1 MNLEVHNTPI
11 KWRNPAMALGGNP
24 IFNGKSFRGATQAP
38 PVPQAPYGQAPYG
51 QQPYGQPFGQQGYGQ
66 QPYGQ
71 APYGQQGY
79 GQQPMTSE
87 QLQQMYNQPAAGP
100 ADTGRMTFDDVIVKT
115 AACLGVLLVGAAVT
129 MFVSMGLASLLM
141 IVGALGGFVLALVNT
156 FKKQPSPALILAY
169 AGLEG
174 LFLGGL
180 TRVLDTMYPGV
191 GLQAVLGTLSVFT
204 VTLLLFKSG
213 KVRATPKAMKFFMI
227 AIVGYALFSV
237 VNLVMMVTGLTTEPF
252 GLRSG
257 IIGIAIG
264 ILAIGLAAF
273 SLVMDFTS
281 IEAGVRS
288 GAPQR
293 FSWTAA
299 FGLTVTL
306 VWLYVEIIRL
316 LAILRGDD

>member
-1 MNLEVHNTPI
+1 
-11 KWRNPAMALGGNP
+11 MALGGNP
-24 IFNGKSFRGATQAP
+24 IFNGKNFRGATQAP
-38 PVPQAPYGQAPYG
+38 PAPQAYAQGNYGRNPYAQNPYGQNGYAQGGYAQG
-51 QQPYGQPFGQQGYGQ
+51 GWNAAQQG
-66 QPYGQ
+66 
-71 APYGQQGY
+71 
-79 GQQPMTSE
+79 MTQD
-87 QLQQMYNQPAAGP
+87 QLQDMYNRPAAGP
-100 ADTGRMTFDDVIVKT
+100 ADTGRMTFDDVIMKT
-115 AACLGVLLVGAAVT
+115 AACLAMVVAGAAVT
-129 MFVSMGLASLLM
+129 LVVAQGLASLLM

-180 TRVLDTMYPGV
+180 TRILDGLYPGV
-191 GLQAVLGTLSVFT
+191 GLQAVIGTLSVFA
-204 VTLLLFKSG
+204 VTLVLFKSG
-213 KVRATPKAMKFFMI
+213 KVRATPKAMRFFMI
-227 AIVGYALFSV
+227 AIIGYAVFSLI
-237 VNLVMMVTGLTTEPF
+237 NLVMMWTGAVDSPF
-252 GLRSG
+252 GLRTSVEILG
-257 IIGIAIG
+257 IPLGVFIGL
-264 ILAIGLAAF
+264 LAIGLAAF
-273 SLVMDFTS
+273 SLIMDFTS

>member
-1 MNLEVHNTPI
+1 
-11 KWRNPAMALGGNP
+11 MALGGNP

-38 PVPQAPYGQAPYG
+38 PVPQAPYGAP
-51 QQPYGQPFGQQGYGQ
+51 YGQ

-71 APYGQQGY
+71 APYGQQGW
-79 GQQPMTSE
+79 GTQPQSMTDE
-87 QLQQMYNQPAAGP
+87 QLRQMYSQPSAGP
-100 ADTGRMTFDDVIVKT
+100 ADTGRMTFDDVIMKT
-115 AACLGVLLVGAAVT
+115 AACLGAVLVGAAITLTVGL
-129 MFVSMGLASLLM
+129 GLASLLM

-169 AGLEG
+169 AALEG

-180 TRVLDTMYPGV
+180 TRILDTQYPGV
-191 GLQAVLGTLSVFT
+191 GLQAVVGTLSVFA

-213 KVRATPKAMKFFMI
+213 KVRATPKAMRFFMI
-227 AIVGYALFSV
+227 ALGGYALFSI
-237 VNLVMMVTGLTTEPF
+237 VNLVMMMTGLTQEPF

-257 IIGIAIG
+257 MIGVVIG
-264 ILAIGLAAF
+264 LLAIGLAAF

>member
-1 MNLEVHNTPI
+1 
-11 KWRNPAMALGGNP
+11 MALGGNP
-24 IFNGKSFRGATQAP
+24 IFNGKNFRGATQAP
-38 PVPQAPYGQAPYG
+38 PVPQAQYGQNPYGQQYGQAPGRAPG
-51 QQPYGQPFGQQGYGQ
+51 QVMDAQGGWMAQQQ
-66 QPYGQ
+66 N
-71 APYGQQGY
+71 
-79 GQQPMTSE
+79 MTHD

-100 ADTGRMTFDDVIVKT
+100 AETGRMTFDDVIIKT
-115 AACLGVLLVGAAVT
+115 AACLGVLIAGAAVT
-129 MFVSMGLASLLM
+129 LFVSMPLASLLM

-191 GLQAVLGTLSVFT
+191 GLQAVIGTLSVFA

-227 AIVGYALFSV
+227 AMVGYALFSV
-237 VNLVMMVTGLTTEPF
+237 VNLVMMMTGLTSEPF

-257 IIGIAIG
+257 IIGVVIG

-281 IEAGVRS
+281 IDEGVRN
-288 GAPQR
+288 GAPER

-316 LAILRGDD
+316 LAILRGDE

>member
-1 MNLEVHNTPI
+1 
-11 KWRNPAMALGGNP
+11 MALGGNP
-24 IFNGKSFRGATQAP
+24 IFNGKNFREATQAP
-38 PVPQAPYGQAPYG
+38 RVPQGPYGQAPYGQPYG
-51 QQPYGQPFGQQGYGQ
+51 QQPYGQPSYGRAPGQVMDGQAYAQQG
-66 QPYGQ
+66 
-71 APYGQQGY
+71 
-79 GQQPMTSE
+79 MTSE

-115 AACLGVLLVGAAVT
+115 AACLGVLLAGAAVT
-129 MFVSMGLASLLM
+129 LFVSMSLASMLM

-156 FKKQPSPALILAY
+156 FKKQPSPTLILAY

-180 TRVLDTMYPGV
+180 TRVLDLMYPGG
-191 GLQAVLGTLSVFT
+191 GLQAVIGTLTVFT
-204 VTLLLFKSG
+204 VTHLLFKSG

-227 AIVGYALFSV
+227 AMIGYALFSV
-237 VNLVMMVTGLTTEPF
+237 VNLVMMLTGLTTEPF

-257 IIGIAIG
+257 IIGVVIG
-264 ILAIGLAAF
+264 ILAIRLAAF

-281 IEAGVRS
+281 IEAGVKS
-288 GAPQR
+288 GAPLR

>member
-1 MNLEVHNTPI
+1 
-11 KWRNPAMALGGNP
+11 MALGGNP

-38 PVPQAPYGQAPYG
+38 PVPQAPYGQASYG
-51 QQPYGQPFGQQGYGQ
+51 QQYGQPFGQQGYGQ

-79 GQQPMTSE
+79 GQQPMTDE
-87 QLQQMYNQPAAGP
+87 QLRQMYNQPAAGP

-115 AACLGVLLVGAAVT
+115 AACLAVLLVGAGVT
-129 MFVSMGLASLLM
+129 LFVSMGLASMLM

-191 GLQAVLGTLSVFT
+191 GLQAVIGTLSVFT

-227 AIVGYALFSV
+227 ALVGYALFSV
-237 VNLVMMVTGLTTEPF
+237 VNLVMMLTGLTSEPF

-257 IIGIAIG
+257 IIGVVIG

>member
-1 MNLEVHNTPI
+1 
-11 KWRNPAMALGGNP
+11 MALGGNP
-24 IFNGKSFRGATQAP
+24 IFNGKNFRGATQAP
-38 PVPQAPYGQAPYG
+38 RVPQAPYGQAPYG
-51 QQPYGQPFGQQGYGQ
+51 QQPYGQQSFGRAPGQVMDGQAGWGQQQ
-66 QPYGQ
+66 N
-71 APYGQQGY
+71 
-79 GQQPMTSE
+79 MTNE

-100 ADTGRMTFDDVIVKT
+100 ADTGRMTYDDVIVKT
-115 AACLGVLLVGAAVT
+115 TACLGVLLAGAAVT
-129 MFVSMGLASLLM
+129 LFVSLSLASMLM

-180 TRVLDTMYPGV
+180 TRVLDLAYPGV
-191 GLQAVLGTLSVFT
+191 GLQAVIGTLSVFV

-227 AIVGYALFSV
+227 ALVGYAVFSL
-237 VNLVMMVTGLTTEPF
+237 VNLVMMMTGMTTEPF

-257 IIGIAIG
+257 IIGVVIG

-281 IEAGVRS
+281 IEAGVQA

-306 VWLYVEIIRL
+306 VWLYVEIIRV
-316 LAILRGDD
+316 LAILRGEE

>member
-1 MNLEVHNTPI
+1 
-11 KWRNPAMALGGNP
+11 MALGGNP

-38 PVPQAPYGQAPYG
+38 PVPQAPYGHQPYG
-51 QQPYGQPFGQQGYGQ
+51 QQPYGQQG
-66 QPYGQ
+66 YGQ
-71 APYGQQGY
+71 APYGQQAY
-79 GQQPMTSE
+79 GQPQNMTNE

-129 MFVSMGLASLLM
+129 MFVSMSLASLLM

-204 VTLLLFKSG
+204 VTLVLFKSG
-213 KVRATPKAMKFFMI
+213 KVRATPKAMKFFLI
-227 AIVGYALFSV
+227 AMVGYALFSV

-257 IIGIAIG
+257 IIGVAIG

-316 LAILRGDD
+316 LAILRGDE

>member
-1 MNLEVHNTPI
+1 
-11 KWRNPAMALGGNP
+11 MALGGNP

-38 PVPQAPYGQAPYG
+38 PVPQAPYAQGGYG
-51 QQPYGQPFGQQGYGQ
+51 QQPYGQA
-66 QPYGQ
+66 PYGQ

-79 GQQPMTSE
+79 GQQPMTDE

-115 AACLGVLLVGAAVT
+115 ALCLGAVIVGAAVT
-129 MFVSMGLASLLM
+129 LTVGLGLASLLM

-169 AGLEG
+169 AALEG

-180 TRVLDTMYPGV
+180 TRILDTQYQGV
-191 GLQAVLGTLSVFT
+191 GLQAVVGTLSVFA

-213 KVRATPKAMKFFMI
+213 KVRATPKAMRFFMI
-227 AIVGYALFSV
+227 AIAGYALFSL
-237 VNLVMMVTGLTTEPF
+237 VNLVMMLTGVTQEPF

-257 IIGIAIG
+257 IVGVLIGVF
-264 ILAIGLAAF
+264 AIGLAAF
-273 SLVMDFTS
+273 SLIMDFTS

>member
-1 MNLEVHNTPI
+1 
-11 KWRNPAMALGGNP
+11 MALGGNP
-24 IFNGKSFRGATQAP
+24 IFNGKSFRGATQAQ
-38 PVPQAPYGQAPYG
+38 PVPQAPYGAPYGQQPYGGQAPYG
-51 QQPYGQPFGQQGYGQ
+51 QQPYGQQGWST
-66 QPYGQ
+66 QP
-71 APYGQQGY
+71 QG
-79 GQQPMTSE
+79 MTDE
-87 QLQQMYNQPAAGP
+87 QLRQMYNQPSAGP
-100 ADTGRMTFDDVIVKT
+100 ADTGRMTFDDVIMKT
-115 AACLGVLLVGAAVT
+115 AACLGAVLVGAAITLTV
-129 MFVSMGLASLLM
+129 GLPLASLLM

-169 AGLEG
+169 AALEG

-180 TRVLDTMYPGV
+180 TRILDTQYPGV
-191 GLQAVLGTLSVFT
+191 GLQAVIGTLSVFA

-213 KVRATPKAMKFFMI
+213 KVRATPKAMRFFMI
-227 AIVGYALFSV
+227 AIAGYALFSV
-237 VNLVMMVTGLTTEPF
+237 VNLVLMITGVTSEPF

-257 IIGIAIG
+257 IVGVLVG
-264 ILAIGLAAF
+264 VFAIGLAAF
-273 SLVMDFTS
+273 SLIMDFTS

>member
-1 MNLEVHNTPI
+1 
-11 KWRNPAMALGGNP
+11 MALGGNP
-24 IFNGKSFRGATQAP
+24 IFNGKNFRGATQAP

-51 QQPYGQPFGQQGYGQ
+51 QAPYGQP
-66 QPYGQ
+66 
-71 APYGQQGY
+71 AYGQQGWNT
-79 GQQPMTSE
+79 QPQGMTDE
-87 QLQQMYNQPAAGP
+87 QLQQMYSRPSAGP

-115 AACLGVLLVGAAVT
+115 AACLGVLLAGAAVT
-129 MFVSMGLASLLM
+129 MVVGLSLASLLM
-141 IVGALGGFVLALVNT
+141 VVGALGGFVLALVNT

-204 VTLLLFKSG
+204 VTLVLFKSG

-227 AIVGYALFSV
+227 ALIGYALFSV
-237 VNLVMMVTGLTTEPF
+237 VNLVMMLTGLTSEPF

-257 IIGIAIG
+257 IIGVVIG

-316 LAILRGDD
+316 LAILRGEE

>member
-1 MNLEVHNTPI
+1 
-11 KWRNPAMALGGNP
+11 MALGGNP
-24 IFNGKSFRGATQAP
+24 IFNGKNFRGATQAP
-38 PVPQAPYGQAPYG
+38 PVPQAQYGQNPYGQAPGRAPG
-51 QQPYGQPFGQQGYGQ
+51 QVMDAQGAWMAQQQ
-66 QPYGQ
+66 N
-71 APYGQQGY
+71 
-79 GQQPMTSE
+79 MTHD

-100 ADTGRMTFDDVIVKT
+100 AETGRMTFDDVIIKT
-115 AACLGVLLVGAAVT
+115 AACLGVLMAGAAVT
-129 MFVSMGLASLLM
+129 LFVSMPLASLLM

-191 GLQAVLGTLSVFT
+191 GLQAVIGTLSVFA

-213 KVRATPKAMKFFMI
+213 KVRATPKAMKFFLI
-227 AIVGYALFSV
+227 AMVGYALFSV
-237 VNLVMMVTGLTTEPF
+237 VNLVMMMTGLTTEPF

-257 IIGIAIG
+257 IIGVVIG

-281 IEAGVRS
+281 IDEGVRN
-288 GAPQR
+288 GAPER

-316 LAILRGDD
+316 LAILRGDE

>member
-1 MNLEVHNTPI
+1 
-11 KWRNPAMALGGNP
+11 MALGGNP
-24 IFNGKSFRGATQAP
+24 IFNGKNFRGATQAP
-38 PVPQAPYGQAPYG
+38 PVPQAPYGQTQYG
-51 QQPYGQPFGQQGYGQ
+51 QQPYGQRAPGQVMDSQNGWGQQQ
-66 QPYGQ
+66 N
-71 APYGQQGY
+71 
-79 GQQPMTSE
+79 MTDE
-87 QLQQMYNQPAAGP
+87 QLRQMYNQPAAGP
-100 ADTGRMTFDDVIVKT
+100 ADTGRMTYDDVIVKT
-115 AACLGVLLVGAAVT
+115 AACLGVLLAGAAVT
-129 MFVSMGLASLLM
+129 LFVSMGLASILM

-180 TRVLDTMYPGV
+180 TRVLDLMYPGV
-191 GLQAVLGTLSVFT
+191 GLQAVIGTLSVFT

-213 KVRATPKAMKFFMI
+213 KVRASPKAMKFFMI
-227 AIVGYALFSV
+227 ALVGYGLFSV
-237 VNLVMMVTGLTTEPF
+237 VNLVMMMTGMTTEPF

-257 IIGIAIG
+257 IIGVVIG

-281 IEAGVRS
+281 IEAGVQS

-306 VWLYVEIIRL
+306 VWLYVEIIRV
-316 LAILRGDD
+316 LAILRGED

>member
-1 MNLEVHNTPI
+1 
-11 KWRNPAMALGGNP
+11 MALGGNP
-24 IFNGKSFRGATQAP
+24 VFNGKNFRGATQAP
-38 PVPQAPYGQAPYG
+38 PAPQAFGQAPYGQNSYGQAPYG
-51 QQPYGQPFGQQGYGQ
+51 QNS
-66 QPYGQ
+66 YGQ
-71 APYGQQGY
+71 AQYGQTQAGWNPAQQG
-79 GQQPMTSE
+79 MTQD
-87 QLQQMYNQPAAGP
+87 QLQDMYNRPAAGP
-100 ADTGRMTFDDVIVKT
+100 ADTGRMTYDDVIMKT
-115 AACLGVLLVGAAVT
+115 AACLGAVVAGAAVT
-129 MFVSMGLASLLM
+129 LLVAPGLANLLM

-156 FKKQPSPALILAY
+156 FKKQPSAALILAY

-180 TRVLDTMYPGV
+180 TRILDGMFPGV
-191 GLQAVLGTLSVFT
+191 GLQAVIGTLSVFA
-204 VTLLLFKSG
+204 VTLVLFKNG
-213 KVRATPKAMKFFMI
+213 KVRATPKAMRFFMI
-227 AIVGYALFSV
+227 ATIGYAVFALI
-237 VNLVMMVTGLTTEPF
+237 NMVMVWTGAVDSPF
-252 GLRSG
+252 GLRTSVEIFG
-257 IIGIAIG
+257 IPLGVFIGL
-264 ILAIGLAAF
+264 LAIGLAAF

>member
-1 MNLEVHNTPI
+1 
-11 KWRNPAMALGGNP
+11 MALGGNP
-24 IFNGKSFRGATQAP
+24 IFNGKNFRGATQAP

-51 QQPYGQPFGQQGYGQ
+51 QQPYGQPSFGRAPGQVMDGQGGYAQQN
-66 QPYGQ
+66 
-71 APYGQQGY
+71 
-79 GQQPMTSE
+79 MTNE

-100 ADTGRMTFDDVIVKT
+100 ADTGRMTYDDVIVKT

-129 MFVSMGLASLLM
+129 LFVSMGLASLLM

-191 GLQAVLGTLSVFT
+191 GLQAVIGTLSVFT

-227 AIVGYALFSV
+227 ALAGYALFSL

-257 IIGIAIG
+257 IIGVAIG
-264 ILAIGLAAF
+264 VLAIGLAAF

-281 IEAGVRS
+281 IEAGVQS

>member
-1 MNLEVHNTPI
+1 
-11 KWRNPAMALGGNP
+11 MALGGNP
-24 IFNGKSFRGATQAP
+24 IFNGKNFRGATQAP
-38 PVPQAPYGQAPYG
+38 PVPQAPYGQQPYGQPYG
-51 QQPYGQPFGQQGYGQ
+51 QQPYGQPYGQ
-66 QPYGQ
+66 GGW
-71 APYGQQGY
+71 APQQ
-79 GQQPMTSE
+79 QNMTNE

-115 AACLGVLLVGAAVT
+115 AACLGVLVAGAAVT
-129 MFVSMGLASLLM
+129 LFVGQSLAMMLM
-141 IVGALGGFVLALVNT
+141 VVGALGGFVLALVNT
-156 FKKQPSPALILAY
+156 FKKQPSPALILTY

-180 TRVLDTMYPGV
+180 TRFLDALYPGV
-191 GLQAVLGTLSVFT
+191 GLQAVIGTLSVFG
-204 VTLLLFKSG
+204 VTLLLFKNG
-213 KVRATPKAMKFFMI
+213 KVRATPRAMRFFMI
-227 AIVGYALFSV
+227 ATIGYAVFALI
-237 VNLVMMVTGLTTEPF
+237 NMVLMWTGAVDSPF

-257 IIGIAIG
+257 VIIFGIPLGVFIG
-264 ILAIGLAAF
+264 VLAIGLAAF
-273 SLVMDFTS
+273 SLIMDFTS

>member
-1 MNLEVHNTPI
+1 
-11 KWRNPAMALGGNP
+11 MALGGNP

-38 PVPQAPYGQAPYG
+38 PAPQAYGGAPYGQQAYGQQPYAQAPYG
-51 QQPYGQPFGQQGYGQ
+51 QQSWNAQPQG
-66 QPYGQ
+66 
-71 APYGQQGY
+71 
-79 GQQPMTSE
+79 MTDN
-87 QLQQMYNQPAAGP
+87 QLQDMYNQPSAGP

-115 AACLGVLLVGAAVT
+115 AACLGVVILGAAVT
-129 MFVSMGLASLLM
+129 LTVGLGLASMLM

-180 TRVLDTMYPGV
+180 TRILDTQYPGV
-191 GLQAVLGTLSVFT
+191 GLQAVVGTLSVFA

-213 KVRATPKAMKFFMI
+213 KVRATPKAMRFFMI
-227 AIVGYALFSV
+227 ALGGYALFSV
-237 VNLVMMVTGLTTEPF
+237 VNLVMMLTGVTQEPF

-257 IIGIAIG
+257 VIGVVIG
-264 ILAIGLAAF
+264 LLAIGLAAF
-273 SLVMDFTS
+273 SLIMDFTS

>member
-1 MNLEVHNTPI
+1 
-11 KWRNPAMALGGNP
+11 MALGGNP
-24 IFNGKSFRGATQAP
+24 IFNGKNFRGATQAP
-38 PVPQAPYGQAPYG
+38 SVPQAFGQNHYGQSQYGQGPYGQAPGRAPG
-51 QQPYGQPFGQQGYGQ
+51 QVMDAQGGWMAQQQ
-66 QPYGQ
+66 N
-71 APYGQQGY
+71 
-79 GQQPMTSE
+79 MTQD
-87 QLQQMYNQPAAGP
+87 QLQQMYNRPAAGP
-100 ADTGRMTFDDVIVKT
+100 AETGRMTYDDVIVKT
-115 AACLGVLLVGAAVT
+115 AVCLGVVMAGAAVT
-129 MFVSMGLASLLM
+129 LFVGLPLAGMLM
-141 IVGALGGFVLALVNT
+141 IVGALGGFVLGLVNS

-180 TRVLDTMYPGV
+180 TRILDGFYPGV
-191 GLQAVLGTLSVFT
+191 GLQAVIGTLSVFG

-213 KVRATPKAMKFFMI
+213 KVRATPKAMRFFMI
-227 AIVGYALFSV
+227 AMIGYAVFAL
-237 VNLVMMVTGLTTEPF
+237 VNMVLVWTGAVKTPF
-252 GLRSG
+252 GLSTSVEIFG
-257 IIGIAIG
+257 IPLGVFIG

-273 SLVMDFTS
+273 SLIMDFTS

-288 GAPQR
+288 GAPER

>member
-1 MNLEVHNTPI
+1 
-11 KWRNPAMALGGNP
+11 MALGGNP
-24 IFNGKSFRGATQAP
+24 IFNGKNFRGATQAP

-51 QQPYGQPFGQQGYGQ
+51 QAPYGQA
-66 QPYGQ
+66 PYGQ
-71 APYGQQGY
+71 APYGQQGWNA
-79 GQQPMTSE
+79 QPQGMTDE
-87 QLQQMYNQPAAGP
+87 QLQQMYSRPSAGP

-115 AACLGVLLVGAAVT
+115 AACLGVLLAGAAVT
-129 MFVSMGLASLLM
+129 MVVGLSLASLLM
-141 IVGALGGFVLALVNT
+141 VVGALGGFVLALVNT

-204 VTLLLFKSG
+204 VTLVLFKSG

-227 AIVGYALFSV
+227 ALIGYALFSV
-237 VNLVMMVTGLTTEPF
+237 VNLVMMLTGLTSEPF

-257 IIGIAIG
+257 IIGVVIG

-316 LAILRGDD
+316 LAILRGEE

>member
-1 MNLEVHNTPI
+1 
-11 KWRNPAMALGGNP
+11 MALGGNP
-24 IFNGKSFRGATQAP
+24 IFNGKNFRGATQAP
-38 PVPQAPYGQAPYG
+38 PVPQAPYGAP
-51 QQPYGQPFGQQGYGQ
+51 YGQ

-71 APYGQQGY
+71 APYGQQPY
-79 GQQPMTSE
+79 GQQGWGTQPQSMTDE
-87 QLQQMYNQPAAGP
+87 QLRQMYSQPSAGP
-100 ADTGRMTFDDVIVKT
+100 ADTGRMTFDDVIMKT
-115 AACLGVLLVGAAVT
+115 AACLGAVVVGAAITLTVG
-129 MFVSMGLASLLM
+129 FSLASLLM

-156 FKKQPSPALILAY
+156 FKKQPSPAMILAY
-169 AGLEG
+169 AALEG

-180 TRVLDTMYPGV
+180 TRILDARYEGV
-191 GLQAVLGTLSVFT
+191 GLQAVVGTLSVFA

-213 KVRATPKAMKFFMI
+213 KVRATPKAMRFFMI
-227 AIVGYALFSV
+227 ALGGYALFSI
-237 VNLVMMVTGLTTEPF
+237 VNLVMMLTGVTQEPF

-257 IIGIAIG
+257 MLGVVIGL
-264 ILAIGLAAF
+264 LAIGLAAF
-273 SLVMDFTS
+273 SLIMDFTS